1 MNIKQFLE
9 SNQYKMWKEDKD
21 TMSFSQKYQK
31 RLDTLHKYK
40 DVPLCECNNKLLI
53 NIDYWRFEIN
63 GITSESC
70 SIYMIHE
77 NKNGD
82 WCDLKIYSIPVDK
95 MKENLVAYEDKIVKL
110 WKGFAE

>member
-1 MNIKQFLE
+1 MKEFLE
-9 SNQYKMWKEDKD
+9 AHQYKMWKEDKD
-21 TMSFSQKYQK
+21 TMSVSQKYQK
-31 RLDTLHKYK
+31 RLDILHKYK
-40 DVPLCECNNKLLI
+40 DVPLCECNDKLLI

-63 GITSESC
+63 GITSESY

-95 MKENLVAYEDKIVKL
+95 LMEDIVGYEDKIVKL

>member
-1 MNIKQFLE
+1 MREFLE
-9 SNQYKMWKEDKD
+9 QNGYKMWEQNVDK
-21 TMSFSQKYQK
+21 MSVTQKYQK
-31 RLDTLHKYK
+31 RVDTLHKYK
-40 DVPLCECNNKLLI
+40 DIPLCECNDKLLI
-53 NIDYWRFEIN
+53 NIDYWSFEIN

-95 MKENLVAYEDKIVKL
+95 IKEGLVVYEDKIVKL
-110 WKGFAE
+110 WNEFASEH

>member
-1 MNIKQFLE
+1 MKEFLE
-9 SNQYKMWKEDKD
+9 QHGYKMWKEDKD
-21 TMSFSQKYQK
+21 EMSFSQKYQK
-31 RLDTLHKYK
+31 RLDTLHEYENA
-40 DVPLCECNNKLLI
+40 PLCHCNDKLLI

-70 SIYMIHE
+70 TIYMTHE

-95 MKENLVAYEDKIVKL
+95 TKENLHYYEDKIIKL
-110 WKGFAE
+110 WKEFSE

>member
-1 MNIKQFLE
+1 MKEFLE
-9 SNQYKMWKEDKD
+9 QNGYKMWKEDKD

-40 DVPLCECNNKLLI
+40 DVPLCECNDKLLI
-53 NIDYWRFEIN
+53 NIDYWHFEIN

-77 NKNGD
+77 NKNED

-95 MKENLVAYEDKIVKL
+95 MKENLVAYEDKIVNL
-110 WKGFAE
+110 WNEFAK